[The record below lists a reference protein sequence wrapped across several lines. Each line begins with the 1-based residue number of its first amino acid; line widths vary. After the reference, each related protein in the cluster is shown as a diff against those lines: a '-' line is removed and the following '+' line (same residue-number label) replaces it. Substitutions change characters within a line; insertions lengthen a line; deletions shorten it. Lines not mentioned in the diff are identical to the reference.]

1 MKDFQMLPL
10 DTSITNT
17 ENATNFNHYQTLNM
31 EQSGRL
37 MSRIQLANY
46 FKQQAFE
53 SIGVN
58 AQRLGAP
65 IGQETATGV
74 VQALNQSYAQT
85 ELYFTQ
91 HADQLMPRV
100 HQMRTD
106 LAQFY
111 HSTNPSVRLSY
122 ITTEAEKVNF
132 VIDGTDLLLRDFN
145 IFTTTKTNHRAILE
159 QLKQMAIQNNTTGA
173 SIYDLGNVIKAESI
187 AEVSDI
193 LKDAEI
199 RTQQQREQE
208 MQQQQQMQ
216 QEQLQAQQQQEQMK
230 LQFEQEEKEKDRQNN
245 LMIAEI
251 RAAGYGAQSDID
263 QNMQSDFRDAMADM
277 KETARYREQMD
288 ARRNENVMK
297 QAETKAKMDIEREK
311 LRTQQ
316 SVANTNLEIAR
327 ENKNKYDVQAKKEEN
342 KKKKK

>member
-1 MKDFQMLPL
+1 
-10 DTSITNT
+10 
-17 ENATNFNHYQTLNM
+17 
-31 EQSGRL
+31 
-37 MSRIQLANY
+37 
-46 FKQQAFE
+46 
-53 SIGVN
+53 
-58 AQRLGAP
+58 
-65 IGQETATGV
+65 
-74 VQALNQSYAQT
+74 
-85 ELYFTQ
+85 
-91 HADQLMPRV
+91 
-100 HQMRTD
+100 MRTD

-145 IFTTTKTNHRAILE
+145 IFTTTKTNHRAILD

-230 LQFEQEEKEKDRQNN
+230 LQFEQQENEKDRQND

-251 RAAGYGAQSDID
+251 RAAGYGAQTDIN
-263 QNMQSDFRDAMADM
+263 QNQVSDFRDAMADM
-277 KETARYREQMD
+277 KESSRYREQMNMQRD
-288 ARRNENVMK
+288 QSIMK
-297 QAETKAKMDIEREK
+297 QQESKAKMDVEREK

-327 ENKNKYDVQAKKEEN
+327 ENKNKYDVQAKKEE
-342 KKKKK
+342 KKKKKK

>member
-1 MKDFQMLPL
+1 MDNMNDKQM
-10 DTSITNT
+10 
-17 ENATNFNHYQTLNM
+17 
-31 EQSGRL
+31 R
-37 MSRIQLANY
+37 QLA
-46 FKQQAFE
+46 
-53 SIGVN
+53 
-58 AQRLGAP
+58 
-65 IGQETATGV
+65 
-74 VQALNQSYAQT
+74 
-85 ELYFTQ
+85 
-91 HADQLMPRV
+91 
-100 HQMRTD
+100 
-106 LAQFY
+106 
-111 HSTNPSVRLSY
+111 LS
-122 ITTEAEKVNF
+122 
-132 VIDGTDLLLRDFN
+132 
-145 IFTTTKTNHRAILE
+145 
-159 QLKQMAIQNNTTGA
+159 NNTTGA
-173 SIYDLGNVIKAESI
+173 SIYDLGNIIKAESI

-199 RTQQQREQE
+199 KTQMQREQE

-216 QEQLQAQQQQEQMK
+216 QEQLKAQQQQEQMK
-230 LQFEQEEKEKDRQNN
+230 LQFEQEEKEKDRQND

-327 ENKNKYDVQAKKEEN
+327 ENKNKYDVQAKKEE
-342 KKKKK
+342 KKKKKKK